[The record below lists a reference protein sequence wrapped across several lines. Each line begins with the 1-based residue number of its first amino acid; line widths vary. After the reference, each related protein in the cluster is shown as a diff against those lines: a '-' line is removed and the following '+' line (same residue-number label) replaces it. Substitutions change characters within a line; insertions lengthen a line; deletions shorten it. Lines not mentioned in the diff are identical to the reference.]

1 MRRIGAL
8 LLGVLLCGCGP
19 RPPGLGLGIGPATP
33 ATLAPPTA
41 EAPSARAREQFLRA
55 QVAWAQGELHEA
67 SHGLARASYE
77 DPGSSAISV
86 AWAEAALRAGDPE
99 QLRSATAKLRATAP
113 AGGAGLAA
121 GALGAVG
128 SGSAPEPALRAALEA
143 WPTGAP
149 PDASAALLL
158 WRSFGPAAGA
168 TGPALAGRLEAEG
181 VPLDCLALARVHAAA
196 SAPAVAVQT
205 LRACAGAL
213 PAEAL
218 PEALRLLVALRTP
231 TEAAPLALLLSDRLW
246 VEHPAPPRDVAQISV
261 QIAKA
266 VADPA
271 RARCWSALAARAAT
285 PAEVGAPGYGEA
297 ALWGDVVLEPHLGL
311 QADPTLARWLGQRAA
326 RWARC

>member
-8 LLGVLLCGCGP
+8 LLGGLCGCGP
-19 RPPGLGLGIGPATP
+19 RPPGLGLGISPATP
-33 ATLAPPTA
+33 ATLAPLAA

-77 DPGSSAISV
+77 DPGSGAISV
-86 AWAEAALRAGDPE
+86 AWAEAALRAGDQE

-121 GALGAVG
+121 GALWAVG
-128 SGSAPEPALRAALEA
+128 SGSAPEPTLRATLDA
-143 WPTGAP
+143 WPSGSP
-149 PDASAALLL
+149 PDPSAALLL

-168 TGPALAGRLEAEG
+168 TGPALARRLDAEG
-181 VPLDCLALARVHAAA
+181 VPLDCVPLARVHAAA
-196 SAPAVAVQT
+196 SAPAAAVQT
-205 LRACAGAL
+205 LRACAGSL

-231 TEAAPLALLLSDRLW
+231 TDAAPLALLLSDRLW
-246 VEHPAPPRDVAQISV
+246 VEHPAPPPDVAQISV
-261 QIAKA
+261 QLAKA
-266 VADPA
+266 VVDPA

-285 PAEVGAPGYGEA
+285 PAEVGAPGYVAG
-297 ALWGDVVLEPHLGL
+297 ALWGDVVQEPLLGP
-311 QADPTLARWLGQRAA
+311 QADPALTRWLGQRAA